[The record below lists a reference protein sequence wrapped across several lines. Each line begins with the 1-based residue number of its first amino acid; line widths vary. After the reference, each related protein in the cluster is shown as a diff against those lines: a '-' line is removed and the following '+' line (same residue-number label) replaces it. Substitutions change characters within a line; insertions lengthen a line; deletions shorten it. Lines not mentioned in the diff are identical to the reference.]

1 MGTAA
6 FVRDEGPQR
15 TPKKSPAGGG
25 DAPAPREAL
34 ILLPCQSLSFLSA
47 FPRKLAGFVRGG
59 GRPKGQPRACDA
71 AEAI

>member
-25 DAPAPREAL
+25 DALREAL
-34 ILLPCQSLSFLSA
+34 SLLPCWSLSFLSA